1 MSLLI
6 NPIIIG
12 LLCLLL
18 FAFLLSVFLIPVIKI
33 LALSKGIVAI
43 PINRSSHSKITP
55 ALGGL
60 AIYLS
65 SLISI
70 FITSIIFDFK
80 IELFTTFYI
89 GVATLIMIILGMID
103 DMFYVKPYLKLLIQS
118 IAASIII
125 ESLGPDLMVY
135 ITDGLKN
142 GLGVLSYAFELS
154 YLLAILIII
163 VFINMINMIDGI
175 DGLAASLFLISC
187 VFFSVTSILSGNLFS
202 SLLSFSGIGSL
213 IPFLYHNLLSKDKIF
228 LGDNGSLL
236 IGCILAYLSLD
247 FVSNNSINLLHL
259 NNNKFPLLLSLYLYP
274 LTDFLRIITV
284 RIFKLRNPL
293 KADKNH
299 IHHNLI
305 RSGLS
310 HISSTIVISIFTI
323 LITFITSTLIN
334 QKIYI
339 PLLFLS
345 SMSLIVAFL
354 PKYLPKIRKF
364 RS

>member
-1 MSLLI
+1 
-6 NPIIIG
+6 
-12 LLCLLL
+12 
-18 FAFLLSVFLIPVIKI
+18 
-33 LALSKGIVAI
+33 
-43 PINRSSHSKITP
+43 
-55 ALGGL
+55 
-60 AIYLS
+60 
-65 SLISI
+65 
-70 FITSIIFDFK
+70 
-80 IELFTTFYI
+80 
-89 GVATLIMIILGMID
+89 MIILGMID

-259 NNNKFPLLLSLYLYP
+259 NNNKFLLLLSLYLYP

-364 RS
+364 RF

>member
-259 NNNKFPLLLSLYLYP
+259 NNKFLLLLSLYLYP

-284 RIFKLRNPL
+284 RIFRLRNPL

-364 RS
+364 RF